1 MTGDY
6 AGQELGKHAL
16 LPLKLDR
23 PEPNGWRKSLPIWM
37 LLVTM
42 NLIAACDSINAPAGG
57 CEWIRPIMVEEADS
71 LTTATKRAL
80 LAHNEAWSEFCK

>member
-1 MTGDY
+1 MPP
-6 AGQELGKHAL
+6 AW
-16 LPLKLDR
+16 LPSKPGRL
-23 PEPNGWRKSLPIWM
+23 EPNGWLKSLPIWT

-42 NLIAACDSINAPAGG
+42 NLIVGCANINAPADG
-57 CEWIRPIMVEEADS
+57 CGWVKPISVAEEDR